1 MATKV
6 PDRGTKTTTI
16 VRPGGKTTTIIH
28 RDGGSR

>member
-1 MATKV
+1 MGTKV

-28 RDGGSR
+28 GGNR

>member
-16 VRPGGKTTTIIH
+16 IRPGGKTTTIIH
-28 RDGGSR
+28 GGNR